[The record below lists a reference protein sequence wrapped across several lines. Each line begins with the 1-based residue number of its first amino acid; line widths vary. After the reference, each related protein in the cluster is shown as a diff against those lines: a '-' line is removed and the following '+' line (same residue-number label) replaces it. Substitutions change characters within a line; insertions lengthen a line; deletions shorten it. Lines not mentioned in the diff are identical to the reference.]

1 MCEGSDREGLR
12 CRRHRRPPRPRSRIL
27 TPAEIEAIEQAFDDI
42 VAETG
47 GEERA
52 WREQARVLF
61 LVLVATG
68 LRRGEAL
75 GLRWRGV

>member
-1 MCEGSDREGLR
+1 
-12 CRRHRRPPRPRSRIL
+12 L
-27 TPAEIEAIEQAFDDI
+27 TPAEIGAIEQAFDDI

>member
-1 MCEGSDREGLR
+1 
-12 CRRHRRPPRPRSRIL
+12 L

-52 WREQARVLF
+52 WREQARVL
-61 LVLVATG
+61 LPRSCRNRLAAG
-68 LRRGEAL
+68 
-75 GLRWRGV
+75 